1 MKKPTNTYDT
11 YDIVVVPFPFTD
23 TSEVKKRP
31 AIVLS
36 SAPEFNNHARACVLA
51 MITTATHAPWPCDV
65 EILDLDSAGLPTKSI
80 IRMKLFTLDQ
90 RLILKNIGTLSQKD
104 QKSLLKSI
112 RALLP
117 CIKM

>member
-1 MKKPTNTYDT
+1 MKKLINIYDT
-11 YDIVVVPFPFTD
+11 FDIVVVPFPFTD

-36 SAPEFNNHARACVLA
+36 SATEFNNHARACVLA

-65 EILDLDSAGLPTKSI
+65 EISDLAASGLPTKSV

-90 RLILKNIGTLSQKD
+90 RLILKTIGTLSKKD
-104 QKSLLKSI
+104 QKSLSKSI
-112 RALLP
+112 EALLP
-117 CIKM
+117 V